1 VVSLNGVDEQVDEA
15 SKRRLVGAAVL
26 GLAAIL
32 VLPRVITL
40 PPPVEE
46 AAHPDLPAVPASG
59 HQGRVRPLVP
69 PEPVV
74 AAGTQPQNML
84 PLPDPVA
91 EPTSPG
97 DEVPRSEVPVE
108 TAGTASAV
116 DAYQPRTG
124 VTGWVVQ
131 VGSFSSKENADRL
144 VEELRGR
151 GFQGFAEISD
161 VQGKKIYRVLVGPE
175 VQKAGAEQARQ
186 RLDPWIRERK
196 LNGQVRSYP

>member
-1 VVSLNGVDEQVDEA
+1 VDEA

-26 GLAAIL
+26 ALIAVM

-46 AAHPDLPAVPASG
+46 IAHPDLPTVPASN
-59 HQGRVRPLVP
+59 HQGRVRPLVN
-69 PEPVV
+69 PEPLIQPSQPGGSQ
-74 AAGTQPQNML
+74 AANML

-97 DEVPRSEVPVE
+97 EDPAHPERTPVAATLPTPAE
-108 TAGTASAV
+108 SAG
-116 DAYQPRTG
+116 PRTG
-124 VTGWVVQ
+124 VSGWVVQ

-144 VEELRGR
+144 VAELQGR
-151 GFQGFAEISD
+151 GAPGFAELSD
-161 VQGKKIYRVLVGPE
+161 VQGKKIYRVLLGPE
-175 VQKAGAEQARQ
+175 VDKAGAERLRQ
-186 RLDPWIRERK
+186 RLDPWIKERK